1 MRVHRRGFIQYAS
14 LAAAGNILG
23 LRPFAGLNAMAQ
35 TTGSDDY
42 KALVCVFLFG
52 GNDANNML
60 VPFDTQGYNN
70 YAAIRA
76 NLALPQNSLLPLS
89 PLPNFALHPSLPD
102 VQSLFNSGAAAL
114 VANVGTLTQPTNRT
128 QYLAGSSVPSN
139 LFSHPDQQEEW
150 QNAAQSPST
159 PTGWA
164 GRISDV
170 LAGTY
175 NASASI
181 PMITSVDGDT
191 LFCNGLATTPVS
203 VSPGNVGGAACS
215 EGAACSSR
223 QSAAQTLLTFDSGV
237 SLVTADNT
245 IATNAYNYS
254 AILTAATKSVSP
266 LKTIFPANNGLAAQ
280 LQQVAEII
288 QVRAALGVQRQIF
301 FCGIGN
307 FDTHSDQLTLQA
319 SLLSGISPAL
329 AAFYQATQEL
339 GVSSDVTTFTMS
351 DFARTLQPNSNTG
364 SDHAWG
370 SHHIVLGGAVKGG
383 KMYGTFPTLALGG
396 PDDSDTNGRW
406 VPSTGSVQ
414 YAATLAQWFGV
425 PTNQL
430 ASVFPNIGAFP
441 TNNLGFL

>member
-1 MRVHRRGFIQYAS
+1 
-14 LAAAGNILG
+14 
-23 LRPFAGLNAMAQ
+23 
-35 TTGSDDY
+35 
-42 KALVCVFLFG
+42 
-52 GNDANNML
+52 
-60 VPFDTQGYNN
+60 
-70 YAAIRA
+70 
-76 NLALPQNSLLPLS
+76 
-89 PLPNFALHPSLPD
+89 
-102 VQSLFNSGAAAL
+102 
-114 VANVGTLTQPTNRT
+114 
-128 QYLAGSSVPSN
+128 
-139 LFSHPDQQEEW
+139 
-150 QNAAQSPST
+150 
-159 PTGWA
+159 
-164 GRISDV
+164 
-170 LAGTY
+170 
-175 NASASI
+175 
-181 PMITSVDGDT
+181 MITSVDGDT

-266 LKTIFPANNGLAAQ
+266 LKTVFPANNGLAAQ

-425 PTNQL
+425 PANQL